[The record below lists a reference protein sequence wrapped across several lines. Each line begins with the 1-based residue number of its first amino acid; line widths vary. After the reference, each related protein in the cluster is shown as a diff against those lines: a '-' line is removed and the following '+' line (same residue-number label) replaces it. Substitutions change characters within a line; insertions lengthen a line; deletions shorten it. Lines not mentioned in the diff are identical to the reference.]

1 MRSLLGIERTLMH
14 FSPAIWIHSPRSSPL
29 KRNTGCLRIFCLALV
44 TTVPSLV
51 AAAQMGDPDAI
62 QRKLDSIYI
71 PTKTTADRTD
81 IVTPGSIVVLHAEG
95 MVMYA
100 VSSPLPPSNS
110 YKNGKIVHGLG
121 GLGRELAITAKTPE
135 GGTSAS
141 YAQRKFVPGEKC
153 WTTGIAVLKDG
164 ILIHLY
170 SDPYNEIRYYG
181 DLKIPFPTKKVIP
194 FVEDAM
200 RMVADVITVAPAEDQ
215 VGPQH
220 NDRNANHLQIAGQ
233 YATSTGSHLVL
244 LPDGSFNKLVGS
256 GQAHGTYAA
265 DGNQLTLTFAPSG
278 FTEHYRIEG
287 NDLVDVTL
295 HVAWNRTG
303 DAPAAA
309 PVAPV
314 APPAV
319 QTPAPEIAPPPPP
332 PDTPPPSVTVGET
345 RDDVIAAF
353 GQPLKTAKIGV
364 KEILSYKDMKVTL
377 LHGKVTNVQ

>member
-1 MRSLLGIERTLMH
+1 MH
-14 FSPAIWIHSPRSSPL
+14 FSPPVSMLSRQPS
-29 KRNTGCLRIFCLALV
+29 KRNRERRRWHRAFGLAVVAIMSSLA
-44 TTVPSLV
+44 VP
-51 AAAQMGDPDAI
+51 AQMGDPDAI
-62 QRKLDSIYI
+62 QQKLDAMYL
-71 PTKTTADRTD
+71 PTKITADRTD
-81 IVTPGSIVVLHAEG
+81 IVAAGSIVVLHAEG

-100 VSSPLPPSNS
+100 VSAPLPPSNS
-110 YKNGKIVHGLG
+110 YKNGRIVHGLG
-121 GLGRELAITAKTPE
+121 GLGRELAISVMTPD

-141 YAQRKFVPGEKC
+141 YPQRKFMPEEKC
-153 WTTGIAVLKDG
+153 WVTGIAVLKDG

-200 RMVADVITVAPAEDQ
+200 RMVADVISVAPAEDQ

-220 NDRNANHLQIAGQ
+220 KDRNANHLRIPGQ
-233 YATSTGSHLVL
+233 YATSTGSHLTL
-244 LPDGSFNKLVGS
+244 LPDGSFNKTVGS
-256 GQAHGTYAA
+256 GQAHGSYTA

-278 FTEHYRIEG
+278 FAEHYRIEG
-287 NDLVDVTL
+287 NDLVDVTV

-303 DAPAAA
+303 DAPGGNPDA
-309 PVAPV
+309 PA

-319 QTPAPEIAPPPPP
+319 QAPLPVVAPPPP

-345 RDDVIAAF
+345 RDEVIAAF

-377 LHGKVTNVQ
+377 LHGKVSNVQ